1 MKIQISFS
9 KFHLYFDWIDFFSF
23 FFHQKVLSS
32 VQSLSHVGLF
42 KTPWTAACQAFLSIT
57 DSQNLLKLM
66 SIKSMMP
73 SNHLILCHPFSSHF
87 QFLPASGSF
96 PMSQFFASGSQSIV
110 ASASASVL
118 PMNIQDWYPLRLT
131 CWIAL
136 QSKGLSRVFSNTT
149 VRKHHETQL
158 WCQKVWELLVYSTQG
173 YGVLKGRTHYLNE
186 TTCLQVLYILGDI
199 LYIQPHQTPA

>member
-1 MKIQISFS
+1 MSDPLRP
-9 KFHLYFDWIDFFSF
+9 H
-23 FFHQKVLSS
+23 
-32 VQSLSHVGLF
+32 GLQHARPPCRSP
-42 KTPWTAACQAFLSIT
+42 TPRVYSDSCPLCQWCH
-57 DSQNLLKLM
+57 
-66 SIKSMMP
+66 
-73 SNHLILCHPFSSHF
+73 NHLILCHPLLL
-87 QFLPASGSF
+87 LPSVFPSSGSF
-96 PMSQFFASGSQSIV
+96 PMSHFFTSGGQSTGV
-110 ASASASVL
+110 SALASVL
-118 PMNIQDWYPLRLT
+118 PMNIQDWSPLGWT
-131 CWIAL
+131 GWIAL